1 MVIDCFSHPHCNQ
14 FQYYL
19 RLAVNQIICPC
30 VKQLIFLTKIRII
43 PMITQFNNTFVS
55 MLLAVTVAVASGA
68 VEAGKGS
75 GNGGGSS
82 SSGSY
87 GSGYGS
93 GNSAMYG
100 PGQTT
105 GQGYETRNSNQY
117 RHQNQHRYH
126 NGNGSAQGNRYSA
139 DPGKSQFSSDKYLNQ
154 KDFQAWLNQSQSKT
168 QNKAQNQNQVQN
180 MDQDGL

>member
-30 VKQLIFLTKIRII
+30 VKQLIFLTKIRVI
-43 PMITQFNNTFVS
+43 PMITQFSNTFGS
-55 MLLAVTVAVASGA
+55 ILLAVTVAVASGA

-100 PGQTT
+100 PGQMT

-117 RHQNQHRYH
+117 RHQNQHRNH
-126 NGNGSAQGNRYSA
+126 NGNGSAQGNRYTA
-139 DPGKSQFSSDKYLNQ
+139 NPGNNSQYSNDKYLNQ
-154 KDFQAWLNQSQSKT
+154 KDFQAWLNQSQ
-168 QNKAQNQNQVQN
+168 NKAQTQTQNQVQN
-180 MDQDGL
+180 RVQDGL